1 MGNFF
6 KKMKNLA
13 KGKEE
18 LRIIMIGLDNA
29 GKSSLLYKLKLGE
42 VVATT
47 PTVGFNVE
55 SIKIKKLSFSVW
67 DIGGQEQI
75 RGLWRHYFID
85 TVAVIFVVD
94 SNDENRIN
102 EAKEELHKV
111 VESPELINATILVL
125 ANKQDIPHT

>member
-67 DIGGQEQI
+67 DSKIF
-75 RGLWRHYFID
+75 FI
-85 TVAVIFVVD
+85 
-94 SNDENRIN
+94 
-102 EAKEELHKV
+102 KEEIFLY
-111 VESPELINATILVL
+111 
-125 ANKQDIPHT
+125 